1 MSIEPESKT
10 DVIETET
17 DPTGDAPDA
26 DFVFG
31 GDVNPTGA
39 ENDDTP
45 ETKDTPEDKT
55 TAPVK
60 KTTEPSEDSKGWD
73 KERQRA
79 DQAEANL
86 RKIQRDKVA
95 LEATAKTAQET
106 ADTLQAELNKILKAN
121 EVKVDDIDAEITDPK
136 LLAVIRSL
144 QSKVDQA
151 TDRAGKLEKKVSD
164 YEAMEA
170 QKAFE
175 AYRTAERDAI
185 VADVEADIKAY
196 GISDNPVK
204 LRNAAIAR
212 ADEICHKRGYA
223 PKDSR
228 EAEKMLKQCY
238 MEIAKAEKGTTAP
251 KKPIPADSG
260 KGGSP
265 IIKTEAPKKGSVRE
279 LANNLRARLRKSG

>member
-1 MSIEPESKT
+1 MNTEKPESE
-10 DVIETET
+10 VIDET
-17 DPTGDAPDA
+17 DPLGEAPDDA
-26 DFVFG
+26 FVFG
-31 GDVNPTGA
+31 GENDPTGA

-45 ETKDTPEDKT
+45 KTEDVS
-55 TAPVK
+55 PVAKATEPAK
-60 KTTEPSEDSKGWD
+60 KVVEPSEESKGWD

-79 DQAEANL
+79 EQAEANL
-86 RKIQRDKVA
+86 RKTQRDKAA
-95 LEATAKTAQET
+95 LENTAKTAQAT
-106 ADTLQAELNKILKAN
+106 ADALQTELNKILKAN

-151 TDRAGKLEKKVSD
+151 TERAGKLEKKVSD
-164 YEAMEA
+164 YEVMES
-170 QKAFE
+170 QKAVE
-175 AYRTAERDAI
+175 ASRNAERDEI
-185 VADVEADIKAY
+185 VADVENDMKAY
-196 GISDNPVK
+196 GLSDNPAK
-204 LRNAAIAR
+204 LRNAAIA
-212 ADEICHKRGYA
+212 AANEICHKRGYA

-238 MEIAKAEKGTTAP
+238 VDLAKAEKGTTAP
-251 KKPIPADSG
+251 KKPIPGDSG